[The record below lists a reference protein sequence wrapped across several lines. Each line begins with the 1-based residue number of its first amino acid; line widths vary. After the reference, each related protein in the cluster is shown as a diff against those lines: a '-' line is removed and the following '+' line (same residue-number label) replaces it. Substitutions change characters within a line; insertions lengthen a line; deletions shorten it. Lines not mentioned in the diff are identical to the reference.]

1 MFQIDGA
8 QMARAGWF
16 PVAQTWVEGERT
28 TWILL
33 AGILGLFLL
42 ILPGVAAII
51 YWAIYRGPGMLT
63 VTYQY
68 FGQSG
73 SAT

>member
-1 MFQIDGA
+1 
-8 QMARAGWF
+8 MARSGWF

-28 TWILL
+28 TWILT

-51 YWAIYRGPGMLT
+51 YWAIYRGPGLLT

-68 FGQSG
+68 LGTTEPAQPTTG
-73 SAT
+73 